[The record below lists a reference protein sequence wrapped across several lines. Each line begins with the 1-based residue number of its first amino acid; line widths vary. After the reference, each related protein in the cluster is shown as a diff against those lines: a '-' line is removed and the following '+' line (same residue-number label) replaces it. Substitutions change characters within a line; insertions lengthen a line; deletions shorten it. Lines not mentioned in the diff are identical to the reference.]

1 MGQYLQVKRAVQ
13 QSFMDH
19 GATLSHHHA
28 VGTEHMPW
36 LAADISPVGVRAV
49 SAIKHGLDSA
59 NIMNPGRLLPSST
72 PLED

>member
-1 MGQYLQVKRAVQ
+1 
-13 QSFMDH
+13 
-19 GATLSHHHA
+19 
-28 VGTEHMPW
+28 
-36 LAADISPVGVRAV
+36 VRAV